1 MKKVVVLFAAV
12 SFVVVSAVSGMASD
26 WSFYGSARMSTFMYD
41 ESKEVSGTGFDE
53 RDLTWD
59 LQPNSR
65 VGAKVKDG
73 PIGARI
79 EFSPEANKMVRLF
92 YGTWKLGVST
102 ILVGQDYTPVY
113 YPISSQAGRCDA
125 ALKGYGVFYAKRIPQ
140 LKLTL
145 KGFQVAL
152 VQPRATNV
160 VPGAGDTETSLPK
173 VEASYS
179 FSLGPVALYLA
190 GGYNSHEDI
199 VTTGSTERKYKID
212 STIYGLGFKFAPGP
226 LYLNGTLYGGTN
238 PGNFGLSDECD
249 DVITTTAAYNGT
261 TDSVE
266 DVDTIG
272 CSAVLGVRASP
283 MVTLEAGYGM
293 VRDEYDIGATTT
305 KAHMRTY
312 YINATIKLA
321 KGVCMVPEIGKI
333 DYGELKVTG
342 QPDTDAGDVTY
353 YGAKW
358 QISF

>member
-1 MKKVVVLFAAV
+1 MGVPGGP
-12 SFVVVSAVSGMASD
+12 SFTLAPTLLLGC
-26 WSFYGSARMSTFMYD
+26 R
-41 ESKEVSGTGFDE
+41 SKEVSGTGFDE

-140 LKLTL
+140 LKLTM

-160 VPGAGDTETSLPK
+160 VPGAGDTDTSLPK

-179 FSLGPVALYLA
+179 FIVMRISLQLVQLKGNTKSIPLFM
-190 GGYNSHEDI
+190 DW
-199 VTTGSTERKYKID
+199 GS
-212 STIYGLGFKFAPGP
+212 SSL
-226 LYLNGTLYGGTN
+226 L
-238 PGNFGLSDECD
+238 
-249 DVITTTAAYNGT
+249 
-261 TDSVE
+261 
-266 DVDTIG
+266 
-272 CSAVLGVRASP
+272 VRC
-283 MVTLEAGYGM
+283 
-293 VRDEYDIGATTT
+293 I
-305 KAHMRTY
+305 
-312 YINATIKLA
+312 
-321 KGVCMVPEIGKI
+321 
-333 DYGELKVTG
+333 
-342 QPDTDAGDVTY
+342 
-353 YGAKW
+353 
-358 QISF
+358 